1 MAIFNSYVKLPEGN
15 WNEIEKWTPSPERT
29 TRNRPRHG
37 LALFHRGPKHPI
49 RQAYR
54 ETTEA
59 CPEKAQNWGTNGLT
73 QFVISSPNH

>member
-1 MAIFNSYVKLPEGN
+1 MRSKNGPHPLKGRPG
-15 WNEIEKWTPSPERT
+15 
-29 TRNRPRHG
+29 NRPRHG

-59 CPEKAQNWGTNGLT
+59 FPEKAQNWGTNGLT